1 MAVSYFK
8 DYCLNIL
15 IFIINLKRICE
26 DFMSDKAKQ
35 LDQLCINTI
44 RFLAVDAVQKANSG
58 HPGMPMGCAPIAYR
72 LYTKFMRYNP
82 ENPKWFNRDKF
93 VLSAGHGSMLL
104 YSMLYLT
111 GYDLSMEELKRF
123 RQWES
128 RTPGHPESILTPG
141 VETTT
146 GPLGQGI
153 TNAVGMA
160 VAQEFLAAT
169 FNKDIPLLDHY
180 IYVIA
185 SDGDMMEGISHEA
198 SSFAGHQK
206 LGKLIVF
213 YDDNKISIDGS
224 TDLAFTEDVGKRFEA
239 YGWHVQHLD
248 DVNDLDAMDKTI
260 VNAQNEKN
268 RPSLI
273 VTRTHI
279 GYGSPNK
286 QDTASSHGSPLGT
299 DEVKATKRNLG
310 WPEDKTFY
318 VPDEVA
324 KYFSQFK
331 EKGRRLEEEWKA
343 QFKKYSDKYPAEGK
357 LFSDVMTGNFGE
369 EWKTKLPKFAVEEK
383 GMATRSASGK
393 ALNAIASSL
402 PTLIGGS
409 ADLAPSNNTELKG
422 YPAFSPAHREGRNF
436 HFGVRE
442 HGMAGMLNGMAI
454 YGGVIPYGGTFLI
467 FSDYLRPSIRLG
479 ALSGL
484 RPIYVFTH
492 DSIGLGEDGPTHQAV
507 EQLAALRA
515 IPNVLVIRPADAN
528 ETSYAWRAAIEH
540 SDSPVALALT
550 RQNVPVI
557 DQDKYTGAENLLKG
571 AYVLRDSEGTPDIIL
586 MASGS
591 EVQHILAAAEKLKQ
605 EGIKARCV
613 SFPCWQLFDRQTEE
627 YRNSVLIPE
636 VKARLSVEAAVKMGW
651 EKYTGEEGGSIS
663 MDRYGVSA
671 PAEVLMEKFGFTA
684 ANVVEKAK
692 EIINKVKTKK

>member
-1 MAVSYFK
+1 
-8 DYCLNIL
+8 
-15 IFIINLKRICE
+15 
-26 DFMSDKAKQ
+26 MSEKANE

-72 LYTKFMRYNP
+72 LFTKYMRYNP

-111 GYDLSMEELKRF
+111 GYDLSMEDLKNF

-128 RTPGHPESILTPG
+128 RTPGHPEAILTPG

-153 TNAVGMA
+153 TNSVGMA
-160 VAQEFLAAT
+160 VAQEFLAAK
-169 FNKDIPLLDHY
+169 FNKGDIKLLDHY

-198 SSFAGHQK
+198 ASFAGHQR

-213 YDDNKISIDGS
+213 YDDNNISIDGS
-224 TDLAFTEDVGKRFEA
+224 TGLSFSEDVGKRFEA

-248 DVNDLDAMDKTI
+248 DVNDLEAMDRAI
-260 VNAQNEKN
+260 ENAQNEKD
-268 RPSLI
+268 RPSFI
-273 VTRTHI
+273 VTKTHI
-279 GYGSPNK
+279 GFGSPNK
-286 QDTASSHGSPLGT
+286 QDSSSSHGSPLGAE
-299 DEVKATKRNLG
+299 EVKLTKKNLG

-318 VPDEVA
+318 VPEEVS
-324 KYFSQFK
+324 KFFSQFK
-331 EKGRRLEEEWKA
+331 QKGQKLEEEWK
-343 QFKKYSDKYPAEGK
+343 KKFEEYCRQYPEEGK
-357 LFSDVMTGNFGE
+357 LFEKVMTGNFGDK
-369 EWKTKLPKFAVEEK
+369 WQSKLPRFAVEEK

-393 ALNAIASSL
+393 TLNAIASSL

-422 YPAFSPAHREGRNF
+422 YAAFSPEHRDGRNF

-442 HGMAGMLNGMAI
+442 HAMASMLNGMAI
-454 YGGVIPYGGTFLI
+454 YGGVIPYGGTFLV
-467 FSDYLRPSIRLG
+467 FSDYLRPAIRLG
-479 ALSGL
+479 ILSGL

-492 DSIGLGEDGPTHQAV
+492 DSIGLGEDGPTHQPI
-507 EQLAALRA
+507 EHLAALRA
-515 IPNVLVIRPADAN
+515 IPEVIVIRPADAN
-528 ETSYAWRAAIEH
+528 ETSYAWKAAIEH
-540 SDSPVALALT
+540 KGSPVALILT

-557 DQDKYTGAENLLKG
+557 DQDKYPGAEGLLKG
-571 AYVLRDSEGTPDIIL
+571 AYVLRDTGGAKPDIIL

-591 EVQHILAAAEKLKQ
+591 EVQHILGAAERLES

-613 SFPCWQLFDRQTEE
+613 SVPSFELFDRQPEE
-627 YRNSVLIPE
+627 YKKSVLLPE
-636 VKARLSVEAAVKMGW
+636 VKARLSVEAGVKMGW
-651 EKYTGEEGGSIS
+651 EKYLGEEGEAIS
-663 MDRYGVSA
+663 MERFGVSA
-671 PAEVLMEKFGFTA
+671 PSGVLMEKFGFTA
-684 ANVVEKAK
+684 QNVFKRAK
-692 EIINKVKTKK
+692 EVLGKVKSSK

>member
-1 MAVSYFK
+1 
-8 DYCLNIL
+8 
-15 IFIINLKRICE
+15 
-26 DFMSDKAKQ
+26 MSDKAAE

-72 LYTKFMRYNP
+72 LFTKFMRYNP
-82 ENPKWFNRDKF
+82 DDPKWFNRDKF

-111 GYDLSMEELKRF
+111 GYDLSMDDLKNF
-123 RQWES
+123 RQWNS
-128 RTPGHPESILTPG
+128 RTPGHPEALLTPG

-160 VAQEFLAAT
+160 VAQDFLAAT
-169 FNKDIPLLDHY
+169 FNKSDVSLLDHY

-185 SDGDMMEGISHEA
+185 SDGDMMEGVSHEA
-198 SSFAGHQK
+198 SSFAGHQR

-213 YDDNKISIDGS
+213 YDDNNISIDGS
-224 TDLAFTEDVGKRFEA
+224 TNLAFTEDVGKRYEA
-239 YGWHVQHLD
+239 YGWHVQYLD
-248 DVNDLDAMDKTI
+248 NVNDLEAMDKVI
-260 VNAQNEKN
+260 VNAQNEKT
-268 RPSLI
+268 RPSFI
-273 VTRTHI
+273 VTKTHI
-279 GYGSPNK
+279 GFGSPHK
-286 QDTASSHGSPLGT
+286 QDTSSAHGSPLGGE
-299 DEVKATKRNLG
+299 EVKLTKKNLG

-318 VPDEVA
+318 VPEEVA

-331 EKGRRLEEEWKA
+331 EKGHKLEDQWKN
-343 QFKKYSDKYPAEGK
+343 QFEKYCQKYPEEGK
-357 LFSDVMTGNFGE
+357 LFDQVMHGNFGDK
-369 EWKTKLPKFAVEEK
+369 WKSKLPKFAVEEK
-383 GMATRSASGK
+383 GMATRSSSGK
-393 ALNAIASSL
+393 VLNAIASSL

-422 YPAFSPAHREGRNF
+422 YTAFSPEHREGRNF

-467 FSDYLRPSIRLG
+467 FSDYLRPAIRLG

-507 EQLAALRA
+507 EHLAALRA
-515 IPNVLVIRPADAN
+515 IPEVIVIRPADAN
-528 ETSYAWRAAIEH
+528 ETSFAWQAAIEH
-540 SDSPVALALT
+540 SGSPVALILT
-550 RQNVPVI
+550 RQNLPII
-557 DQDKYTGAENLLKG
+557 DQDKYPGAENLLKG
-571 AYVLRDSEGTPDIIL
+571 AYILRDTEGTPDIIL

-591 EVQHILAAAEKLKQ
+591 EVQHILSGAEKLAS

-613 SFPCWQLFDRQTEE
+613 SFPCWELFDIQPVE
-627 YRNSVLIPE
+627 YKNSVLLPE

-651 EKYTGEEGGSIS
+651 EKYLGTDGEAISIE
-663 MDRYGVSA
+663 RFGASA
-671 PAEVLMEKFGFTA
+671 PGEILMEKFGFTA
-684 ANVVEKAK
+684 DNVVDKAK
-692 EIINKVKTKK
+692 KVLDKVNAVKK

>member
-1 MAVSYFK
+1 
-8 DYCLNIL
+8 
-15 IFIINLKRICE
+15 
-26 DFMSDKAKQ
+26 MSDKAHE
-35 LDQLCINTI
+35 LDELCINTI

-72 LYTKFMRYNP
+72 LFTKYMRYNP

-111 GYDLSMEELKRF
+111 GYDLSMEDLKNF

-128 RTPGHPESILTPG
+128 KTPGHPEAILTPG

-153 TNAVGMA
+153 TNAIGMA
-160 VAQEFLAAT
+160 VAQEFLAAS
-169 FNKDIPLLDHY
+169 FNKSGLPPVLDHY

-213 YDDNKISIDGS
+213 YDDNNISIDGS
-224 TDLAFTEDVGKRFEA
+224 TNLAFTEDVGKRYEA
-239 YGWHVQHLD
+239 YGWHVQRLD
-248 DVNDLDAMDKTI
+248 NVNDLEAMDKAI
-260 VNAQNEKN
+260 ENAQKEKT
-268 RPSLI
+268 RPSFI
-273 VTRTHI
+273 VTKTHI
-279 GYGSPNK
+279 GFGSPNK
-286 QDTASSHGSPLGT
+286 QDTASAHGSPLGP
-299 DEVKATKRNLG
+299 DEVKLTKKNLG

-318 VPDEVA
+318 VPEEVS
-324 KYFSQFK
+324 KFFSQFK
-331 EKGRRLEEEWKA
+331 EKGRKLEEEWKTKFEEYC
-343 QFKKYSDKYPAEGK
+343 QKYPEEGK
-357 LFSDVMTGNFGE
+357 LFSDVMTGNFGDK
-369 EWKTKLPKFAVEEK
+369 WQSKLPRFAVEPK

-393 ALNAIASSL
+393 ALNAIASSI

-422 YPAFSPAHREGRNF
+422 FPAFSPEHREGRNF

-454 YGGVIPYGGTFLI
+454 YGGVIPYGGTFLV
-467 FSDYLRPSIRLG
+467 FSDYLRPAIRLG
-479 ALSGL
+479 VLSGL

-507 EQLAALRA
+507 EHLAALRA
-515 IPNVLVIRPADAN
+515 IPEVLVIRPADAN
-528 ETSYAWRAAIEH
+528 ETSFAWRAAIEH
-540 SDSPVALALT
+540 SGSPVALILT
-550 RQNVPVI
+550 RQNLPII
-557 DQDKYTGAENLLKG
+557 DQDKNPSAEGLLKG
-571 AYVLRDSEGTPDIIL
+571 AYVLRETEGTPDIL
-586 MASGS
+586 LLATGS
-591 EVQHILAAAEKLKQ
+591 EVQHILSAAEKLES
-605 EGIKARCV
+605 EGIKAKCV
-613 SFPCWQLFDRQTEE
+613 SFPCWELFDRQPEE
-627 YRNSVLIPE
+627 YKKSVLNPE

-651 EKYTGEEGGSIS
+651 EKYVGQEGDSVSLERFGA
-663 MDRYGVSA
+663 SA
-671 PAEVLMEKFGFTA
+671 PGEVVMEKFGFTA
-684 ANVVEKAK
+684 DNVVNRAK
-692 EIINKVKTKK
+692 ELLNKLKSNK